1 MVMAVFI
8 EKEASRCLQC
18 KKPMCSK
25 FCPVSTPI
33 PEIIN
38 LFKQDRVMEAGAE
51 LFSNNPMSLVC
62 AMVCNHENQ
71 CAGHCVLGRK
81 GIPVTFYEIEKFV
94 SETYLSRLQV
104 EKAALNGKN
113 VAVIGSGPSGLTVA
127 ILMARKGYQVTIFER
142 KNNIGGMLRYGIPDF
157 RLPEGILD
165 QYKLLLKKLGIQIR
179 LNTTIGG
186 ALRIDTLLND
196 GYDAIFIGTGV
207 WRPNTLGIPGES
219 HANVHFGISYLENPK
234 NHDLGEIVSMIG
246 MGNVAM
252 DAARTAFRNGARRV
266 MLFSRDNMAT
276 ASTHEMD
283 YTRLDGAEFIYGKQI
298 VRITQEGAVFKN
310 SILDPEGHVIGL
322 SEEETLVLSDS
333 VIIAI
338 SQGPKDKLIL
348 STEHLEGNAKGLL
361 MVDENHMT
369 TREGIFAGGDV
380 VTGPKTVVHA
390 VAEAKEAAA
399 AMDRYLQS
407 K

>member
-1 MVMAVFI
+1 MAIFI

-33 PEIIN
+33 PEIIG
-38 LFKQDRVMEAGAE
+38 LFKEDKVMEAGAK
-51 LFSNNPMSLVC
+51 LFANNPMSLVC
-62 AMVCNHENQ
+62 SMVCNHGNQ
-71 CAGHCVLGRK
+71 CAGHCVLGKK
-81 GIPVTFYEIEKFV
+81 GIPVTFYEIEKFI
-94 SETYLSRLQV
+94 SETYLSRLQI
-104 EKAALNGKN
+104 EKAVPNGKN
-113 VAVIGSGPSGLTVA
+113 VAVIGSGPAGLTVA
-127 ILMARKGYQVTIFER
+127 ILMASKGYQVTVFER
-142 KNNIGGMLRYGIPDF
+142 KNNVGGMLRYGIPDF
-157 RLPEGILD
+157 RLPQGILD
-165 QYKLLLKKLGIQIR
+165 QYKLLLTKMGVQVR

-196 GYDAIFIGTGV
+196 GYDAIFVGTGV

-234 NHDLGEIVSMIG
+234 NHDLGETVSVIG

-252 DAARTAFRNGARRV
+252 DCARTAFRHGAHRV
-266 MLFSRDNMAT
+266 MLFSRDNAAT

-283 YTRLDGAEFIYGKQI
+283 YTRLDGAEFFYRKQI
-298 VRITQEGAVFKN
+298 VRITPEGAVFKE
-310 SILDPEGHVIGL
+310 SILDPEGQVTGL
-322 SEEETLVLSDS
+322 GEEETLVPSDS

-348 STEHLEGNAKGLL
+348 STENLVGTSKGLL

-369 TREGIFAGGDV
+369 TREGVFAGGDV

-390 VAEAKEAAA
+390 VAEAKEAAD